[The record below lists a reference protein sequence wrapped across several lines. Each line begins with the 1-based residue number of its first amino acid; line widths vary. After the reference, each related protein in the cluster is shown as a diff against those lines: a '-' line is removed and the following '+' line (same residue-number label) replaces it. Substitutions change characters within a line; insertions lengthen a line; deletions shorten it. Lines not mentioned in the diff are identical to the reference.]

1 MAKTQVKQ
9 AEKRSKK
16 KGKITNYGFYPV
28 RVAVFEKDERDIN
41 IKIERTYK
49 DKDGNYQSS
58 SSLFIDDLPKLI
70 STLENIIADYGVV
83 KSDTKEY
90 EQK

>member
-1 MAKTQVKQ
+1 MAKTQVKKEETQ
-9 AEKRSKK
+9 VK

-28 RVAVFEKDERDIN
+28 RVAVFEKDERNIS

-49 DKDGNYQSS
+49 DKDGNYQNS
-58 SSLFIDDLPKLI
+58 SSLFIDDIPKLI
-70 STLENIIADYGVV
+70 STLQNIVNDFAVV
-83 KSDTKEY
+83 KSETKEY

>member
-9 AEKRSKK
+9 AEKEVK

-28 RVAVFEKDERDIN
+28 RVAVFEKDERNIN

-49 DKDGNYQSS
+49 DKDGNYQNS
-58 SSLFIDDLPKLI
+58 SSLFIDDIPKLI
-70 STLENIIADYGVV
+70 STLQNIVNDFGVV
-83 KSDTKEY
+83 KSETKEY

>member
-9 AEKRSKK
+9 AEKETK
-16 KGKITNYGFYPV
+16 KGKITNYGFYPI
-28 RVAVFEKDERDIN
+28 RVAVFEQGERN
-41 IKIERTYK
+41 VSVKIERTYK
-49 DKDGNYQSS
+49 DKDGNYQNS

-83 KSDTKEY
+83 KSETKEY
-90 EQK
+90 ETK